1 MAAAVRRP
9 PLEVGGSYALRP
21 RFAMEPPLSWAGV
34 TRARHTAAVPP
45 SLRPPGGL
53 SLAAMT
59 QELEAVLCRIAE
71 ALERLA
77 PPPVAAPAFEA
88 ARLFRHDPAS
98 GVFHAAPDYPLPLA
112 ALAGVDRQ
120 KDRFVENLQRFANGL
135 PFNHA
140 LLWGVRGTGK
150 SSLAKAAFMHVAQGG
165 AALKLVEVDRDQVT
179 ELPAL
184 FDALR
189 LRPERFLVLCDDL
202 SFEEGAAA
210 AKALKS
216 ALEGG
221 VSGPPANVL
230 FTATSNRRHLMPR
243 SHGEK
248 WGHAEDRGLIATA
261 EDAEEEVS
269 VSDRFGLWIGFPPM
283 DQATYLEAV
292 RGYAKRYRLKAT
304 DLDRRALQWAQ
315 LRGARSG
322 RVAWQFIRDLAG
334 ELGKTLPF

>member
-1 MAAAVRRP
+1 MESDLT
-9 PLEVGGSYALRP
+9 PLL
-21 RFAMEPPLSWAGV
+21 
-34 TRARHTAAVPP
+34 T
-45 SLRPPGGL
+45 
-53 SLAAMT
+53 
-59 QELEAVLCRIAE
+59 RIAE

-77 PPPVAAPAFEA
+77 PPARAAARFA
-88 ARLFRHDPAS
+88 DARLFRHDPAT
-98 GVFHAAPDYPLPLA
+98 GAFHPAPDYPL
-112 ALAGVDRQ
+112 ALESLVGVDRQ
-120 KDRFVENLQRFANGL
+120 KTRFLENLERFAAGL
-135 PFNHA
+135 PCNHA

-150 SSLAKAAFMHVAQGG
+150 SSLAKAAFMAVAAK
-165 AALKLVEVDRDQVT
+165 AADLKLVEVDRDQVT
-179 ELPAL
+179 ALPAL
-184 FDALR
+184 FDELR
-189 LRPERFLVLCDDL
+189 SRTERFVVLCDDL

-230 FTATSNRRHLMPR
+230 FVATSNRRHLMPR
-243 SHGEK
+243 
-248 WGHAEDRGLIATA
+248 GHQEDRGLVAAA

-283 DQATYLEAV
+283 DQPTYLAAVASYAEAF
-292 RGYAKRYRLKAT
+292 GLAIP

-334 ELGKTLPF
+334 ELGKSLPL